1 MFDLVNTNIKDSKK
15 FENYVENYTFTEL
28 KNSINIAT
36 GEILEYPKKAI
47 FHNINIRINK
57 LYSKLVGSLHKLN
70 NLIFLNQDQNYNDF
84 TYKELSVLLPYFI
97 DKFDLEENNYLTK
110 LELGFNIK
118 LDCDPQKIIDNNLLM
133 YDYKSPNRDKVRNGD
148 FKEFFKSDYSLKIY
162 NKSKQ
167 YKRKFDVKDHI
178 LRIELKLTSK
188 RKIQNFGIYCLD
200 DLLDKNKIYKVFEFL
215 LKEFQKLTIID
226 TIDFDKIPQKE
237 IEKLNKYSN
246 PNYWQRIR
254 IENKSYKVQTRL
266 KKDFTLIL
274 KKHNLDTIKED
285 LEYKLIHKFWEL
297 INQDQKELFEPIS
310 IRDRM

>member
-1 MFDLVNTNIKDSKK
+1 MFDLASINLKDSKK
-15 FENYVENYTFTEL
+15 FENYLENYTFIDVI
-28 KNSINIAT
+28 NSTNIAT
-36 GEILEYPKKAI
+36 GEILEYPKRAT

-70 NLIFLNQDQNYNDF
+70 NLIFHNQDQNYNDF
-84 TYKELSVLLPYFI
+84 TYKDLSVLIPYFI
-97 DKFDLEENNYLTK
+97 DKFDLEDNNYLTK

-118 LDCDPQKIIDNNLLM
+118 IDCDPQKIIDNHLLM
-133 YDYKSPNRDKVRNGD
+133 YEYKNPNRDKVIKGD
-148 FKEFFKSDYSLKIY
+148 FKEFFKSDHHLKVY

-188 RKIQNFGIYCLD
+188 RKIQSFGINCLD

-226 TIDFDKIPQKE
+226 TFDFEEIPQKD
-237 IEKLNKYSN
+237 IDKLNKYTN
-246 PNYWQRIR
+246 PNYWQRLR

-266 KKDFTLIL
+266 KKDFNLIL
-274 KKHNLDTIKED
+274 KKYNLTTIKED
-285 LEYKLIHKFWEL
+285 LSDKLIYKFWEL
-297 INQDQKELFEPIS
+297 INQDQKELFEPVFNKG
-310 IRDRM
+310 

>member
-15 FENYVENYTFTEL
+15 FENYLEKFTFIDVI
-28 KNSINIAT
+28 NSTNIAT
-36 GEILEYPKKAI
+36 GEILEYPKKAS

-70 NLIFLNQDQNYNDF
+70 NLIFHNQDQNYNDF
-84 TYKELSVLLPYFI
+84 TYKELSVLIPYFI
-97 DKFDLEENNYLTK
+97 DKFDLEDNNYLTK

-118 LDCDPQKIIDNNLLM
+118 LDCDPQKIIDNHLLM
-133 YDYKSPNRDKVRNGD
+133 YDYKSPNRDKVNNGD
-148 FKEFFKSDYSLKIY
+148 FKEFFKSDNHLKIY

-188 RKIQNFGIYCLD
+188 RKIQSFGINCLD
-200 DLLDKNKIYKVFEFL
+200 DLLDKNKIYKIFEFL
-215 LKEFQKLTIID
+215 QKEFQKLTIID
-226 TIDFDKIPQKE
+226 TIDFEEIPQND
-237 IEKLNKYSN
+237 IDKLNKYTN
-246 PNYWQRIR
+246 PNYWQRLR

-266 KKDFTLIL
+266 KKDFNLLL
-274 KKHNLDTIKED
+274 KKYNLTTIKED
-285 LEYKLIHKFWEL
+285 LNDKLIYKFWEL

-310 IRDRM
+310 VKG

>member
-1 MFDLVNTNIKDSKK
+1 MFDLASTNIKDSKK
-15 FENYVENYTFTEL
+15 FENYLEKYTFIEVI
-28 KNSINIAT
+28 NGVNIAT

-70 NLIFLNQDQNYNDF
+70 NLIFHNQDQNYNDF
-84 TYKELSVLLPYFI
+84 TYKDLSVLIPYFI
-97 DKFDLEENNYLTK
+97 DKFDLEDNNYLTK

-118 LDCDPQKIIDNNLLM
+118 IDCDPQKIIDNHLLM
-133 YDYKSPNRDKVRNGD
+133 YDYKSHNRDKVNNGD

-167 YKRKFDVKDHI
+167 YKRKFDIKHHI

-188 RKIQNFGIYCLD
+188 RKIQSFGINCLD

-226 TIDFDKIPQKE
+226 TIDLDRIQQKD
-237 IEKLNKYSN
+237 IDKLNKYTN
-246 PNYWQRIR
+246 PNYWNRLKT
-254 IENKSYKVQTRL
+254 ENKSYKVQARL
-266 KKDFTLIL
+266 KSDFNLIL
-274 KKHNLDTIKED
+274 KKYNLTTIKED
-285 LEYKLIHKFWEL
+285 LNNKLNYKFLEL
-297 INQDQKELFEPIS
+297 INQDQKELFKPIS
-310 IRDRM
+310 YKG

>member
-15 FENYVENYTFTEL
+15 FEINLENNTFIEI
-28 KNSINIAT
+28 KNFINLFT
-36 GEILEYPKKAI
+36 GEIKEYPKAGN
-47 FHNINIRINK
+47 FHNINIRVNK

-70 NLIFLNQDQNYNDF
+70 NLIFHNEDQNYNDF
-84 TYKELSVLLPYFI
+84 TYNELSVLLPYFI

-118 LDCDPQKIIDNNLLM
+118 IDCDPQKIIDNHLLM
-133 YDYKSPNRDKVRNGD
+133 YEYKNPNRDKVIKGD
-148 FKEFFKSDYSLKIY
+148 FKEFFKSDHHLKVY

-188 RKIQNFGIYCLD
+188 RKIQSFGINCLD

-226 TIDFDKIPQKE
+226 TFDFEEIPQKD
-237 IEKLNKYSN
+237 IDKLNKYTN
-246 PNYWQRIR
+246 PNYWQRLR

-266 KKDFTLIL
+266 KKDFNLIL
-274 KKHNLDTIKED
+274 KKYNLTTIKED
-285 LEYKLIHKFWEL
+285 LSDKLIYKFWEL

-310 IRDRM
+310 VKG

>member
-1 MFDLVNTNIKDSKK
+1 MFDLASINLKDSKK
-15 FENYVENYTFTEL
+15 FENYLENYTFIDVI
-28 KNSINIAT
+28 NSTNIAT
-36 GEILEYPKKAI
+36 GEILEYPKRAT

-70 NLIFLNQDQNYNDF
+70 NLIFHNQDQNYNDF
-84 TYKELSVLLPYFI
+84 TYKDLSVLIPYFI
-97 DKFDLEENNYLTK
+97 DKFDLEDNNYLTK

-118 LDCDPQKIIDNNLLM
+118 LDCDPQKIIDNHLLM
-133 YDYKSPNRDKVRNGD
+133 YEYKNPNRDKVIKGD
-148 FKEFFKSDYSLKIY
+148 FKEFFKSDHHLKVY

-188 RKIQNFGIYCLD
+188 RKIQSFGINCLD

-226 TIDFDKIPQKE
+226 TFDFEEIPQKD
-237 IEKLNKYSN
+237 IDKLNKYTN
-246 PNYWQRIR
+246 PNYWQRLR

-266 KKDFTLIL
+266 KKDFNLIL
-274 KKHNLDTIKED
+274 KKYNLTTIKED
-285 LEYKLIHKFWEL
+285 LSDKLIYKFWEL
-297 INQDQKELFEPIS
+297 INQDQKELFEPVFNKG
-310 IRDRM
+310 